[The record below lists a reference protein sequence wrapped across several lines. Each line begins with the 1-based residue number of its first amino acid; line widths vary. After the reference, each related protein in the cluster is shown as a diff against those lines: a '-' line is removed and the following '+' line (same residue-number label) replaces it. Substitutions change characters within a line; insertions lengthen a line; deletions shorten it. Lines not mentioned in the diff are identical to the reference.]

1 MQGTIDIRGSC
12 ARCHSGIA
20 EKARHSHGRS
30 RARGL
35 IVNARMGQ
43 PGLNTGGPSG
53 PMPSADPEELYKGIP
68 VSNVIQRRMMKKQME
83 VDKEFAK
90 AMNSA
95 SDELRKEA
103 LLRRETRRPP
113 GTHEEL
119 VEYFLN
125 TLAED
130 LEHEVAKYRPRLTPD
145 FFHRYLDS
153 VLGAERFAAK
163 PDEDKLAELDLLRS
177 YLAQASAAVDATGQL
192 AELFMAGAVL
202 LVLACS
208 CVSATTSA
216 ADRLKTLLSAK
227 DKKAMIL
234 EMAANNQIDQPLM
247 MLLDQ
252 NIQMARDAEQNDAA
266 AFMEK
271 VKQACAKYLIST
283 PAAAQ
288 PAIPA
293 PPSQLAA
300 KLVSNTAAATGQG
313 AAGSAGGAAT
323 TASGLILPSSRRTS
337 AAAPN
342 PNNAGPAA

>member
-1 MQGTIDIRGSC
+1 MMQGTIDIRGSC
-12 ARCHSGIA
+12 ARCHAGIA

-145 FFHRYLDS
+145 FFQYLDS

-177 YLAQASAAVDATGQL
+177 YLAQASAAVDA
-192 AELFMAGAVL
+192 
-202 LVLACS
+202 

-300 KLVSNTAAATGQG
+300 KLGSNTAAATGQG
-313 AAGSAGGAAT
+313 AAGSLGGAAT

-337 AAAPN
+337 AAAPK
-342 PNNAGPAA
+342 PDNAGPAA